1 MTKGYDFRHIPSH
14 LVRRAHQR
22 AVAIF
27 MEEMADFDTTPVQFA
42 VLITLLDK
50 PGIDQ
55 VSLAAH
61 VALDAATSGSVIGR
75 LEARGWLRRENDTQ
89 DRRRKLLWITPEGE
103 NIALRMGEIAPKVQA
118 RLVEP
123 LNPQQQEQLAALLS
137 QLVYSDNIGSG
148 QNSPESE
155 PESSPLQGLDGSSCS
170 ANSAVDTHSTNNA
183 P

>member
-1 MTKGYDFRHIPSH
+1 MTMTKAYDFRHIPSH

-75 LEARGWLRRENDTQ
+75 LEARGWLRRENDTH

-103 NIALRMGEIAPKVQA
+103 NVALSMGDIAPKVQA
-118 RLVEP
+118 RLVQP
-123 LNPQQQEQLAALLS
+123 LSVPQQEQLVALLS

-148 QNSPESE
+148 QNGPASEADAEAESHAE
-155 PESSPLQGLDGSSCS
+155 APVLQ
-170 ANSAVDTHSTNNA
+170 DTHRVGHAS
-183 P
+183 